1 MLLPQP
7 RPMWLSRWGPARD
20 RQGRQRPRR
29 RLAVHSLE
37 FLEDRT
43 VPSTLTRRSSLKDIP
58 ATPGFSSAMPSK
70 PPTPTQAQ
78 PRIPSLS
85 VPAPTR

>member
-7 RPMWLSRWGPARD
+7 RPMWLSKFGPARD

-43 VPSTLTRRSSLKDIP
+43 VPSTFTPSIFTEDTP